1 MNQEEVKEEVQEEDQ
16 EETYYQFFLK
26 QVNKYNLNLY
36 RNGFYENNVD
46 KNINKILKNKDLRDC
61 IIRDMETN
69 LDLIKFL
76 SLYLT
81 RTMRTAF
88 RCLYDHKDYFVGVDM
103 NVNMYCVYYRD
114 IMVLD
119 IDEEFIEEL
128 DWRQKIFKQQ
138 KFLNKCRETSKK
150 YNDTYAIYKS
160 RKGYHVFVINRRF
173 DKSDKKTMDYMIE
186 FGSDTNY
193 LVFTYLVGWVVRLN
207 KKTPHDEMYE
217 YIGTIGKNIDSEI
230 FETVKLHFDCSKIY
244 ENELVY

>member
-1 MNQEEVKEEVQEEDQ
+1 
-16 EETYYQFFLK
+16 
-26 QVNKYNLNLY
+26 
-36 RNGFYENNVD
+36 
-46 KNINKILKNKDLRDC
+46 
-61 IIRDMETN
+61 METN

-88 RCLYDHKDYFVGVDM
+88 RCLYDEKDFFVGVDM

-119 IDEEFIEEL
+119 IDDDQEEIEKL
-128 DWRQKIFKQQ
+128 DWKQKIFRQQ
-138 KFLNKCRETSKK
+138 KFLNRCREMSRK

-160 RKGYHVFVINRRF
+160 KKGYHVFVVNRRF
-173 DKSDKKTMDYMIE
+173 DKSDKKTMDYMID

-207 KKTPHDEMYE
+207 KKTPDDDMYT
-217 YIGTIGKNIDSEI
+217 YIGIVGKNVDSEI
-230 FETVKLHFDCSKIY
+230 LETVKLHFDCSDIY
-244 ENELVY
+244 KNELVY